1 VYPAVPVPSE
11 LEVLRA
17 LCERQ
22 GVSPSD
28 ADLEAVRSFVDRV
41 VPALA
46 EIEQRLPQDVAPAR

>member
-1 VYPAVPVPSE
+1 MYPAVQVPSE

-22 GVSPSD
+22 GVSPTD
-28 ADLEAVRSFVDRV
+28 ADLEAVRGFVDRV

-46 EIEQRLPQDVAPAR
+46 EIEQRLPKGIEPAR